1 MTKVINKK
9 HLALSRCIQVHVYS
23 FMVQKKSAMMAKI
36 HTRKRTA
43 MILMALTTVP
53 VGGTMFDPFSNAKM

>member
-1 MTKVINKK
+1 MFNI
-9 HLALSRCIQVHVYS
+9 HVYS
-23 FMVQKKSAMMAKI
+23 FMVQRKSAMMAKI

-53 VGGTMFDPFSNAKM
+53 VRGTMFDPFSNARM